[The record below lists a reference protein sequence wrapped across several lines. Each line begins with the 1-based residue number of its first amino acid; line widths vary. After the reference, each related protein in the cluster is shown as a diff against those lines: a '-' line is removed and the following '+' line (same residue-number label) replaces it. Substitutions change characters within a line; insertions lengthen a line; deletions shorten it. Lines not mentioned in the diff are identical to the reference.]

1 MLPEIKD
8 ITRRRKI
15 LGLTQNK
22 LAKQAN
28 VSQSLIAKIET
39 GRVDPSYSKMMKIL
53 IALDEEEGKKQTV
66 TRARDICNRSVTS
79 VNRFDPVLKASQLM
93 RGKGFSQLPVCDGDS
108 FVGSVTESMILDE
121 ISEKKDYSS
130 LSRMNVG
137 KLMDSPFPM
146 VDENTPVEPVKSLL
160 KHCQAVLVVREN
172 RVVGIITKADL
183 LSLI

>member
-8 ITRRRKI
+8 VTRRRKI

-53 IALDEEEGKKQTV
+53 TALDEEEGKKQTV
-66 TRARDICNRSVTS
+66 TRARDICNRNVTS
-79 VNRFDPVLKASQLM
+79 VSRFDPVLKASQLM
-93 RGKGFSQLPVCDGDS
+93 RENGFSQLPVCDGDS

-121 ISEKKDYSS
+121 ISERIK
-130 LSRMNVG
+130 
-137 KLMDSPFPM
+137 
-146 VDENTPVEPVKSLL
+146 
-160 KHCQAVLVVREN
+160 
-172 RVVGIITKADL
+172 
-183 LSLI
+183 

>member
-39 GRVDPSYSKMMKIL
+39 GRVGPSYSKMMKIL
-53 IALDEEEGKKQTV
+53 KALDEEEGKIQTV
-66 TRARDICNRSVTS
+66 TRARDICNRNVTS
-79 VNRFDPVLKASQLM
+79 VNRYDPVLKASQLM
-93 RGKGFSQLPVCDGDS
+93 REKGFSQLPVCEGDS
-108 FVGSVTESMILDE
+108 FVGSVTESTILSE

-137 KLMDSPFPM
+137 ELMDSPFPM